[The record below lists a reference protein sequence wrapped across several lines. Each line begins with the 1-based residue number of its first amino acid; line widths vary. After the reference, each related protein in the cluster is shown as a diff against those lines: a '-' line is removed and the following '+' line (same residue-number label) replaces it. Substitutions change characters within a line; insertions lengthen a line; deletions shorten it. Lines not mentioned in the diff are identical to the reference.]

1 MHANEPLH
9 NTVEL
14 TDGGLSLRP
23 WRDADVPPLAAAVRE
38 SVASVGR
45 WLPWC
50 CADYTEQD
58 AAAWIAHCQ
67 AGWRSGTHFAFALVA
82 ANSGEVLGGAGLSQ
96 RNQIHRCANLGY
108 WVRQSRQRQG
118 MGSAAARLVA
128 RYGFEQLGLI
138 RIEVIVLPDN
148 APSRATAASI
158 GAKFET
164 IARHRLWTR
173 EQAQDAAVYSLL
185 PPDLD

>member
-1 MHANEPLH
+1 
-9 NTVEL
+9 
-14 TDGGLSLRP
+14 
-23 WRDADVPPLAAAVRE
+23 
-38 SVASVGR
+38 
-45 WLPWC
+45 
-50 CADYTEQD
+50 
-58 AAAWIAHCQ
+58 
-67 AGWRSGTHFAFALVA
+67 
-82 ANSGEVLGGAGLSQ
+82 
-96 RNQIHRCANLGY
+96 
-108 WVRQSRQRQG
+108 

>member
-14 TDGGLSLRP
+14 TAGGLSLRP
-23 WRDADVPPLAAAVRE
+23 WRDADVPPLAAAERE
-38 SVASVGR
+38 TVASVGR
-45 WLPWC
+45 WMPWC

-58 AAAWIAHCQ
+58 AAAWVAHCQ

-96 RNQIHRCANLGY
+96 RNQTHRCANLGY